1 MAEIIN
7 LRQHRKRK
15 ARIQKEAEAAEKR
28 ALHGLTKTERERLSA
43 QRKLDARRLDEHRRS
58 ESGDE

>member
-1 MAEIIN
+1 
-7 LRQHRKRK
+7 
-15 ARIQKEAEAAEKR
+15 
-28 ALHGLTKTERERLSA
+28 LHGLTKAERERLSA

>member
-15 ARIQKEAEAAEKR
+15 ARAQKEAAATEKR
-28 ALHGLTKTERERLSA
+28 ALHGLTKAERERLSA
-43 QRKLDARRLDEHRRS
+43 QRRLDSRRLDEHRRS
-58 ESGDE
+58 EPDDE

>member
-15 ARIQKEAEAAEKR
+15 ARAAREETAAANRRKHGQSKAEKQTSKATR
-28 ALHGLTKTERERLSA
+28 DKHATHVDGH
-43 QRKLDARRLDEHRRS
+43 KLDQD
-58 ESGDE
+58 D